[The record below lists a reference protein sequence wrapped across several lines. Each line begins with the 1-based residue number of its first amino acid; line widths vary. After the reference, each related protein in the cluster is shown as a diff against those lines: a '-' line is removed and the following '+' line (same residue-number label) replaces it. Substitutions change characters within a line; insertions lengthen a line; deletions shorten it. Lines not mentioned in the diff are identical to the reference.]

1 MREEN
6 DALRLQF
13 EAITLN
19 PTLRRYESEVD
30 ETSVF
35 DDDYPESIV
44 SSATKMNA
52 NQSVYSQSI
61 GSGKVLNQ
69 PIRIYQL
76 CCGIMQL
83 VISYTDKY

>member
-1 MREEN
+1 MIFQLREEN

-61 GSGKVLNQ
+61 GSGKVPN
-69 PIRIYQL
+69 RNIYKNL
-76 CCGIMQL
+76 FRK
-83 VISYTDKY
+83 KYFFIYVQ

>member
-1 MREEN
+1 M
-6 DALRLQF
+6 RLQF

-69 PIRIYQL
+69 II
-76 CCGIMQL
+76 
-83 VISYTDKY
+83 ISNKHWVLAHLSS